1 MYKSFLNIGVLACI
15 LSLITACGSSSSSN
29 NNSPKPSQP
38 SHDFA
43 SAIYSTH
50 TVTTV
55 NYGRSENING
65 ITSTQSMDIYQPP
78 AEDTNTARPLI
89 IFAHGGFFVRGDKNQ
104 AEEYGVG
111 EFFAQSGYV
120 LASISYRLIPSTL
133 TTNLN
138 ILARRLNLTNPAQ
151 LSTGAL
157 SVVAGLDA
165 ASDMRAA
172 IRYFLADQA
181 NTNTYKIDINNIFVS
196 GYSAGAFTALGVGLS
211 QSLENLPKDIVSSPT
226 SSLSIPSTFAES
238 YMLTRGGIKGDND
251 GNQSYSSI
259 GKIKGIVNVAGAVSS
274 LDVIKADSPPIY
286 NISGDADTTV
296 PIGKGVVE
304 ESGYVVVYG
313 AEEIADKAF
322 SVGSPSRQHLLGGV
336 GHDLW
341 SDCKTT
347 KTQCNDIKTRVRTF
361 LSDIIAN

>member
-1 MYKSFLNIGVLACI
+1 MYKSFLNIGVLASV
-15 LSLITACGSSSSSN
+15 LLLITACGSSSSSN

-55 NYGRSENING
+55 NYGRSQNING

-89 IFAHGGFFVRGDKNQ
+89 IFAHGGFFVGGDKNQ

-133 TTNLN
+133 TISLN
-138 ILARRLNLTNPAQ
+138 TLVRLNLTNPAQ
-151 LSTGAL
+151 VTTGAL

-211 QSLENLPKDIVSSPT
+211 QSLDNLPKDVVSSPT
-226 SSLSIPSTFAES
+226 VFLSIPSTFAES
-238 YMLTRGGIKGDND
+238 YMRTRGGIKGDND
-251 GNQSYSSI
+251 GNQSYSST
-259 GKIKGIVNVAGAVSS
+259 GTIKGIVNIAGAVGS

-286 NISGDADTTV
+286 NIAGDADDTV

-304 ESGYVVVYG
+304 ESGNVVVYG
-313 AEEIADKAF
+313 AEEISSKTL

-347 KTQCNDIKTRVRTF
+347 KVQCDDIKTRVRTF
-361 LSDIIAN
+361 LSEIIAK